1 MVLAGSGPNLEKSKT
16 AVGRVESFFRFS
28 TKNEW
33 RSRWGE
39 SACAIVGYNC
49 LVFEINENISYWNA
63 PRFYPNF
70 SFNCTRSLVQILLE
84 DKLCRIATKINVC
97 DVRIPSETKRSLKSV
112 ILEVIGFQSKT
123 ALRPFKC
130 DV

>member
-1 MVLAGSGPNLEKSKT
+1 MA
-16 AVGRVESFFRFS
+16 ESR
-28 TKNEW
+28 
-33 RSRWGE
+33 GE
-39 SACAIVGYNC
+39 SACAIVRYNC